1 MKADAV
7 ADAPTS
13 RRPSVQSNKSGAKV
27 EAVPNSPRRT
37 PSVASVKSNVSKKSA
52 APAVVEEDAPAENNP
67 APAPVQN
74 VDIDDEEAKTID
86 G

>member
-67 APAPVQN
+67 APVQN